1 MKITVVIIGYTNIVY
16 YVQANRE
23 KTKLREIEI
32 EDSDNK
38 NHYTVYVERRARNEI
53 NPGYSLSIEVDSDIS
68 SHYVKQSYPLYKIKD
83 KGVQIPVKLDKFET
97 SKELVQE
104 LSTNPSNYR
113 VVLKNQGQVYSTLF
127 ERLGIQWV
135 HTSNA

>member
-1 MKITVVIIGYTNIVY
+1 M
-16 YVQANRE
+16 QANRE

-32 EDSDNK
+32 EDSDNE
-38 NHYTVYVERRARNEI
+38 NHYTVYVEKRARI

-68 SHYVKQSYPLYKIKD
+68 SHYVKQSYPLYEIKD
-83 KGVQIPVKLDKFET
+83 RGAQIPVKPDKFET
-97 SKELVQE
+97 SEQLVQE
-104 LSTNPSNYR
+104 LSTNPSKYR

-127 ERLGIQWV
+127 ERLGIDWV